1 MTLKSKP
8 PKTTPNPGAQKTRK
22 VLSIQDFL
30 EKTPATMPP
39 SQPQENEDF
48 SEGQVIDLDSI
59 RNLKSSKEGF
69 LLAIQQ
75 LEEALAERIAWP
87 HLLKVEKHN
96 ED

>member
-8 PKTTPNPGAQKTRK
+8 PKPNPNPGAKKTRK

-30 EKTPATMPP
+30 EKTSATMPP
-39 SQPQENEDF
+39 SQPQDDEAF
-48 SEGQVIDLDSI
+48 QEGQVIDLESI
-59 RNLKSSKEGF
+59 RNLKGSKEGF